1 MIQDWN
7 REDLQGLIFTFRN
20 SDTPYTTFHNTEK
33 NFMFLNLYNYLAYD
47 FDELDIVGLKFYE
60 DEEDE
65 DFHGVKVI
73 GRLNVE

>member
-7 REDLQGLIFTFRN
+7 REDLQGLIFTFCN
-20 SDTPYTTFHNTEK
+20 SDTPYTTFHNTKED
-33 NFMFLNLYNYLAYD
+33 FMFLNLYNYLAYD